1 MTDIIKILHVFSLA
15 GMDSR
20 YCGWG
25 SILQFVSGTQA
36 TPRCADTAGTKGP
49 SVTVETVIRE
59 RESIIHGK
67 GRLMYHR
74 D

>member
-1 MTDIIKILHVFSLA
+1 MLSLLLA
-15 GMDSR
+15 GMDSG
-20 YCGWG
+20 YCCGWCSNLVCVGGTLAAQRAHAASSKG
-25 SILQFVSGTQA
+25 S
-36 TPRCADTAGTKGP
+36 

-67 GRLMYHR
+67 GRLMYRR